1 MTPTEKFKTILET
14 SELPAGQPFSAGE
27 LAQFTC
33 YYELTLKWN
42 AKIPLTTITE
52 PDEFA
57 ERHILEAAFLR
68 QHLSATTQE
77 VWDLGTGLGIP
88 GVVIAIL
95 CPFLRIKLVEAN
107 RKKCIFL
114 EEAVFQLGL
123 AAVKAV
129 NQRIENLE
137 SPHATVCLTGRAI
150 DGMNSLMP
158 RIVKLGVTA
167 GQMLILGTIETEAVV
182 RLHLGDERKL
192 TRYGLPK
199 RETSCLLSIE

>member
-1 MTPTEKFKTILET
+1 MTPTEKLKTILTT
-14 SELPAGQPFSAGE
+14 SESLAGQTFSADE
-27 LAQFTC
+27 IAQFAR

-57 ERHILEAAFLR
+57 RRHILEAAFLR
-68 QHLSATTQE
+68 QHLSAKIQE

-88 GVVIAIL
+88 GLVIAIL
-95 CPFLRIKLVEAN
+95 YPFLRIKLVEGN

-114 EEAVFQLGL
+114 EEAAFRLGL
-123 AAVKAV
+123 ASVKVV
-129 NQRIENLE
+129 NQRIENLDPPDE
-137 SPHATVCLTGRAI
+137 TVCLTGRAI
-150 DGMNSLMP
+150 DGMMP

-167 GQMLILGTIETEAVV
+167 GQVLILGTIETEAVV
-182 RLHLGDERKL
+182 RLHLGDDRKL

>member
-1 MTPTEKFKTILET
+1 MTPTEQFKAHLET
-14 SELPAGQPFSAGE
+14 SESFAGQTFSAAE
-27 LAQFTC
+27 INQFAH
-33 YYELTLKWN
+33 YYQLTLKWN

-57 ERHILEAAFLR
+57 KRHILEATFLR
-68 QHLSATTQE
+68 QHLSASIQE

-88 GVVIAIL
+88 GLVLAIL
-95 CPFLRIKLVEAN
+95 CPFLRVKLVESN

-114 EEAVFQLGL
+114 EEAAYQLGL
-123 AAVKAV
+123 ASVKAV

-137 SPHATVCLTGRAI
+137 LPNETVCLTGRAI

-158 RIVKLGVTA
+158 RIVKLGATA

-182 RLHLGDERKL
+182 RLHLGDHRKL

-199 RETSCLLSIE
+199 RETSCLLAIE

>member
-1 MTPTEKFKTILET
+1 MTPTEKFKTTLAT
-14 SELPAGQPFSAGE
+14 SETFAGQIFSDDE
-27 LAQFTC
+27 LAQFAR

-68 QHLSATTQE
+68 QHLATTTQE

-88 GVVIAIL
+88 GLVIAIL
-95 CPFLRIKLVEAN
+95 CPFLRVKLVESN

-114 EEAVFQLGL
+114 EEAAFQLGL
-123 AAVKAV
+123 ASVKV
-129 NQRIENLE
+129 LNQRIENLE
-137 SPHATVCLTGRAI
+137 SPDQTVCLTGRAI
-150 DGMNSLMP
+150 DGMNSLIP
-158 RIVKLGVTA
+158 RIVKLGVSA
-167 GQMLILGTIETEAVV
+167 GQILILGTIETEAVV
-182 RLHLGDERKL
+182 RLHLSDERKL
-192 TRYGLPK
+192 TRFALPN

>member
-1 MTPTEKFKTILET
+1 MTPTEQLKAHLQA
-14 SELPAGQPFSAGE
+14 SESFAGQTFSADE
-27 LAQFTC
+27 IAQFAR

-57 ERHILEAAFLR
+57 KRHILEAAFLR
-68 QHLSATTQE
+68 QHLSTSVQE

-88 GVVIAIL
+88 GLVLAVL

-114 EEAVFQLGL
+114 EEAAFQLGMSS
-123 AAVKAV
+123 VKAV
-129 NQRIENLE
+129 NQRIENLDPPDE
-137 SPHATVCLTGRAI
+137 TVCLTGRAI

-158 RIVKLGVTA
+158 RIVKLGATA

-182 RLHLGDERKL
+182 RLHLGDDQKL

-199 RETSCLLSIE
+199 RESSCLLSIE

>member
-1 MTPTEKFKTILET
+1 MTPTEQLIAHLQT
-14 SELPAGQPFSAGE
+14 SESFAGQFFSADE
-27 LAQFTC
+27 IAQFAR

-68 QHLSATTQE
+68 QHLSGAVQE

-88 GVVIAIL
+88 GFVLAIL

-114 EEAVFQLGL
+114 EEATFQLGL
-123 AAVKAV
+123 ASVKV
-129 NQRIENLE
+129 ENQRIENLE
-137 SPHATVCLTGRAI
+137 APDQTVCLTGRAI

-158 RIVKLGVTA
+158 RIVKLGATA
-167 GQMLILGTIETEAVV
+167 GQTLILGTIETEAVV
-182 RLHLGDERKL
+182 RLHLGDDREL
-192 TRYGLPK
+192 TRFALPN

>member
-1 MTPTEKFKTILET
+1 MTPTEQLKAHLQA
-14 SELPAGQPFSAGE
+14 SESFAGQTFSADE
-27 LAQFTC
+27 IAQFAR

-57 ERHILEAAFLR
+57 KRHILEAAFLR
-68 QHLSATTQE
+68 QHLSATTHE

-88 GVVIAIL
+88 GLVLAIL
-95 CPFLRIKLVEAN
+95 CPFLRIKLVESN

-114 EEAVFQLGL
+114 EEAAFQLGL
-123 AAVKAV
+123 ASVKTV

-137 SPHATVCLTGRAI
+137 PPDNTVCLTGRAI

-158 RIVKLGVTA
+158 RIVKLGATA

-182 RLHLGDERKL
+182 RLHLGDDHKL